1 MGIKM
6 RFILFSLFSLEILA
20 LDWRI
25 KKAAFNERNEKYQNI
40 LSSIDTADTFDEI
53 QAIFKSMIEIEL
65 KELSFKIEKYSK
77 YVENYK
83 KEDDD
88 DDDEDDKDDDDD
100 DNEDEEEV
108 TGSC

>member
-1 MGIKM
+1 M

-53 QAIFKSMIEIEL
+53 Q
-65 KELSFKIEKYSK
+65 
-77 YVENYK
+77 VNP
-83 KEDDD
+83 
-88 DDDEDDKDDDDD
+88 
-100 DNEDEEEV
+100 
-108 TGSC
+108 